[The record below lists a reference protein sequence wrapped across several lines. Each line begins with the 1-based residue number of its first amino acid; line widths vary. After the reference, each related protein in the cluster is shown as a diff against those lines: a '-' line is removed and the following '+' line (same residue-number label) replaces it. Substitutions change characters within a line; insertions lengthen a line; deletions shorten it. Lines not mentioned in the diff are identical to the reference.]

1 MTKTIVLT
9 EADRS
14 RLSKVLDENYSFG
27 DEKTG
32 QCLRELNADLQNAKV
47 VESEEIPSDVVTMN
61 SKVILRDLTS
71 NEDEEW
77 VLCFPNHAD
86 IYENRLS
93 VLAPMGVAMLGTRIG
108 DTIEWETPR
117 GTARAEIV
125 SITYQPEAAG
135 DMHL

>member
-1 MTKTIVLT
+1 MTKTILLT

-32 QCLRELNADLQNAKV
+32 QCLRELNADLQNAKI
-47 VESEEIPSDVVTMN
+47 VESGEIPADVVTMN
-61 SKVILRDLTS
+61 SKVVLRDLLS

-93 VLAPMGVAMLGTRIG
+93 VLAPMGIAMLGTRTG

-117 GTARAEIV
+117 GAAKAEIV